1 MYDELNLLE
10 RVLLELDV
18 AMGMVFAPFEFGEN
32 YRKYNGL
39 YYLTP
44 FQRKRIAIIS
54 RYAANR
60 FGI

>member
-1 MYDELNLLE
+1 MYEKLNFLE

-18 AMGMVFAPFEFGEN
+18 TIGMVFAPFEFGKS

-39 YYLTP
+39 YCLTP

-54 RYAANR
+54 RHAANR
-60 FGI
+60 FYI